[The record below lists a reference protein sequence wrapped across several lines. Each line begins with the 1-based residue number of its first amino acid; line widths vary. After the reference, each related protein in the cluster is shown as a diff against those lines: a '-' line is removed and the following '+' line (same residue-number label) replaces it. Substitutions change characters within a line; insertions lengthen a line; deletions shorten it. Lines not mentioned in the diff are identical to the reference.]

1 MIRENLNNHYRTI
14 EELAARVHI
23 DVSTIDFCTPTNGAP
38 ITRGIHLD
46 KEYEGKVYCYVN
58 HWQAPNGKTYLN
70 VTFGT
75 HKHGGITET
84 FNGYKA
90 SHKDYEEFER
100 PTRPKTFV
108 IKQAPKPDKN
118 EGWRKKELEA
128 AHTAWDN
135 ASSET
140 VATHPYI
147 ISKGISVEGLSFIR
161 RGIGKFGDCLM
172 VQIKDMDG
180 EVIGYHQIY
189 ENRIPNKDTNKHFV
203 GAKKGGFV
211 VIGDASKV
219 KDGAYYCEGLATGL
233 SIYNANG
240 DGKTTLNNRK
250 RLPVV
255 VCLDAGNLKEVIA
268 LHDAAGCVGIRI
280 APDNDCGKESGN
292 TGIFV
297 ALQIAREV
305 GIKKIYV
312 PQKDGAK
319 CDFNDTLEFKKITVG
334 KSLIEYYL
342 QLLEVCPIAQV
353 KKYGEEFAKVIAQK
367 VPYPYSK
374 QAGLDLV
381 TDALTKRGV
390 TNTKTIEQ
398 IINRSVERR
407 TKRVKALNTICN
419 KLNLNLHIMSDWTN
433 EQIAASIQAAMFGN
447 IWLDN
452 RGLGAGKTKLLE
464 IMRKLLNDCGIAYVT
479 HRVSLVKDACGRLDI
494 ANYNEVD
501 PSEHV
506 QHLGVCVNSMPK
518 FNAAV
523 RFNIL
528 FLDEARQIIEH
539 CSIGTVDNRQEV
551 SDILAKAIEAADI
564 VIASDADLNDDT
576 VDYIKRH
583 ANGKKLNWIF
593 TTAPKN
599 NKTIHLLKDIKAIR
613 VKILNALADGDNVIV
628 ACTSKAE
635 SIRMHTFLLEAGMDA
650 SALLLVH
657 ADNKGDTAQATFLAN
672 PNVECVKYKCVIHSP
687 TIGSGVSIET
697 EHFKTN
703 FMLDSG
709 NLPANEC
716 LQMTAR
722 NRCSD
727 SIFYAFASQNNFSRC
742 TDTELLIEGD
752 KEKWQN
758 HSGSGNFKLNELGWL
773 RVNHIANKHE
783 DLNDHPNTVLILADL
798 KGMTIDYSEL
808 HNDINPEEAENQK
821 GLAKRVKEQR
831 ATDIIEAE
839 VIDTLKVQHL
849 SEKNALTQSES
860 NQLDRYL
867 ATKMAG
873 THDIDIDDAR
883 NFLKGSAAIL
893 TNYEIIHANIE
904 KLKSDDRENALTQ
917 NKLQSKSSLHK
928 IFNAV
933 LDAVKDDDRIEAKT
947 ATKAC
952 NVLEKYAAELAANG
966 FGDYRKPAKD
976 SVKRLNNFLKKI
988 GYKLDPSLKTE
999 WERFYQVKPIEH
1011 IQRYASNRE
1020 ALRLALTGYGF
1031 LTGDGLSASQNNHIF
1046 TDTGGNLQAYVMVR
1060 LKEMQMAE
1068 QTALEHGDK
1077 RC

>member
-1 MIRENLNNHYRTI
+1 MIREILNNHYRTI
-14 EELAARVHI
+14 EELAASVGI
-23 DVSTIDFCTPTNGAP
+23 DASLIDFYTPTNDEP

-46 KEYEGKVYCYVN
+46 REYNGKVFCYVN
-58 HWQAPNGKTYLN
+58 HWQTSNGKTYLN
-70 VTFGT
+70 ITFGT

-84 FNGYKA
+84 FNGWKA
-90 SHKDYEEFER
+90 SHDEYEHFEQVSK
-100 PTRPKTFV
+100 PKSLV
-108 IKQAPKPDKN
+108 IKSEPKPDKN

-128 AHTAWDN
+128 GHTAWNN

-147 ISKGISVEGLSFIR
+147 VSKGVSVEGLIFIR
-161 RGIGKFGDCLM
+161 RGIGKFGDCVM
-172 VQIKDMDG
+172 FQIKNIDG

-189 ENRIPNKDTNKHFV
+189 ENRIPNKDTNKYFI

-219 KDGAYYCEGLATGL
+219 KGGAYYCEGFATG
-233 SIYNANG
+233 SSTYNANG
-240 DGKTTLNNRK
+240 DGKTTLSNRK

-280 APDNDCGKESGN
+280 AADNDCGKKEGN

-305 GIKKIYV
+305 GIKSIYV

-319 CDFNDTLEFKKITVG
+319 CDFNDTLEFTKMTVG
-334 KSLIEYYL
+334 KSLVEYYL
-342 QLLEVCPIAQV
+342 QLLEVCPISQA

-367 VPYPYSK
+367 IPYPYSK
-374 QAGLDLV
+374 QAGIDLI

-390 TNTKTIEQ
+390 MSKSHEQ

-464 IMRKLLNDCGIAYVT
+464 IMRKLLNACGIAYVT

-501 PSEHV
+501 PSEQV
-506 QHLGVCVNSMPK
+506 QHLGVCVNSIPK

-528 FLDEARQIIEH
+528 FLDEARQITEH

-551 SDILAKAIEAADI
+551 SDVLAKAIESADI

-593 TTAPKN
+593 TTAPQN
-599 NKTIHLLKDIKAIR
+599 NKTIHLIKDIKAIR
-613 VKILNALADGDNVIV
+613 VKILKALANGDNVIV

-727 SIFYAFASQNNFSRC
+727 SIFYAFAPQNNFSRC

-758 HSGSGNFKLNELGWL
+758 HSGGGNFKLNELGWL

-783 DLNDHPNTVLILADL
+783 DLNDHPNSVLILADL
-798 KGMTIDYSEL
+798 KGIAIDYSEL
-808 HNDINPEEAENQK
+808 GNDITPEEAENQK
-821 GLAKRVKEQR
+821 GLAKQVKEQR
-831 ATDIIEAE
+831 ATDIVEAD
-839 VIDTLKVQHL
+839 VTDLSKVQQL
-849 SEKNALTQSES
+849 SEKVALTQVES
-860 NQLDRYL
+860 NQLNRHL
-867 ATKMAG
+867 TTLMAG
-873 THDIDIDDAR
+873 TPDIDIDDAR
-883 NFLKGSAAIL
+883 NFINGATAVVS
-893 TNYEIIHANIE
+893 NYELIYANVE
-904 KLKSDDRENALTQ
+904 SLKASDRENALTQ

-933 LDAVKDDDRIEAKT
+933 LNAIDDDERINAKA
-947 ATKAC
+947 ATKCC

-966 FGDYRKPAKD
+966 FGDYRQKSKNP
-976 SVKRLNNFLKKI
+976 VRTLGNFLAKI
-988 GYKLDPSLKTE
+988 GYELVKSAKTE
-999 WERFYQVKPIEH
+999 TERFYSIKAIDH
-1011 IQRYASNRE
+1011 IHRYASNR
-1020 ALRLALTGYGF
+1020 AGFKLALTGYRF
-1031 LTGDGLSASQNNHIF
+1031 LKGDDVSASQNNSISPV
-1046 TDTGGNLQAYVMVR
+1046 TDGDLQAQIMVKLNETEMIEKAR
-1060 LKEMQMAE
+1060 L
-1068 QTALEHGDK
+1068 
-1077 RC
+1077 RSVIR